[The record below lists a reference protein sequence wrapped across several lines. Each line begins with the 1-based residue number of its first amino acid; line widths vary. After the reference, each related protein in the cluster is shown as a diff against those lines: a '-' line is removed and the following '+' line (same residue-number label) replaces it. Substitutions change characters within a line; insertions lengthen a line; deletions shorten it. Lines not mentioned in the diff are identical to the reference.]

1 MEDALLSVFS
11 QLERIN
17 GQEIEEANNAVRR
30 ILEQNSSDSLRA
42 LLSILG
48 STSSGHV
55 AFCATGTLRNWK
67 AIHWDALN
75 EAEQMAV
82 LGEMKP
88 LLFMNS
94 PVQRC
99 VNDLFFEMANSIS
112 KKPVWV
118 SLVSDVTRL
127 PSDKSEA
134 GLTVLRTAAKF
145 FNEFPVEWE
154 TVRVF
159 TSVTIRF
166 CALEMLESPE
176 KMAMLRLAIRARLPL
191 LIMYVV
197 KGNAVDPE
205 LHAQEAWSQF
215 VEFFTFLRQVLE
227 FNCEH
232 MELAFIKVCSTI
244 SKFTNEVLAT
254 LQVTNHQLFESIR
267 GQLLPVLWSRTI
279 GLFQEID
286 NTKKKY
292 LTNLLTPV
300 AFFSKGLN
308 MDCVCFNWVVLLS
321 AISSDDAA
329 DFCYNPGVYYRFAY
343 SLEDACLRSCALNLA
358 VTMTQGMG
366 SGQLEQ
372 LVRIIPP
379 VEQGAILFAHIS
391 KAFVCGGDSTRKA
404 LYMWTKMYMSSKK
417 RPIEIATA
425 LFFLSKALPCISNPR
440 DIEMATKMGFDFITS
455 KWPVIACNAAKLL
468 KRLTHV
474 GLVIPPSIIPVLT
487 RLTLVAVT
495 HHPLVLLN
503 QCLETEPA
511 VYAQMSEVAE
521 CCIRS
526 IYEEMADTRE
536 SKRKKKVI
544 DADFDL
550 LIGIVKHL
558 GDVTP
563 IFARSII
570 EVVELVI
577 KSGSFDVWD
586 KVWTLMDVSIER
598 ESVNSLHFLQMTMSI
613 LGQYSSAAD
622 CIPSIAEIL
631 LAFMSKD
638 FSTFQQLRA
647 GEQAFHH
654 LVNLLSSGSISDE
667 SSIFIAAE
675 LLTSILKCDTSFD
688 ANPVLPVLPRLIES
702 HTDIVQ
708 LAGFD
713 LLASFLSSRT
723 AEIPHAILLRWQQFL
738 RDHSLPTQWRVAMH
752 TAALAHLAPESNS
765 TPPWSSELPVLPKL
779 DLFMSS
785 H

>member
-11 QLERIN
+11 QLENIT
-17 GQEIEEANNAVRR
+17 GEEIEEASNAVRR
-30 ILEQNSSDSLRA
+30 MLEQNGSESLRA

-48 STSSGHV
+48 NTSSGHV

-67 AIHWDALN
+67 VLHWETLN
-75 EAEQMAV
+75 EAEQIAV
-82 LGEMKP
+82 LSEMRP

-112 KKPVWV
+112 KKPVWE

-127 PSDKSEA
+127 PSDRSEA

-166 CALEMLESPE
+166 CALEMLGSPE
-176 KMAMLRLAIRARLPL
+176 QMAMLRLAIRARLPL

-205 LHAQEAWSQF
+205 LHAQEALSQF

-232 MELAFIKVCSTI
+232 MEMAFIKVCSTI

-267 GQLLPVLWSRTI
+267 RQLLPVLWSRTI
-279 GLFQEID
+279 GLFQELD

-308 MDCVCFNWVVLLS
+308 MDFVCFNWVVLLS

-343 SLEDACLRSCALNLA
+343 SLEDTCLRSCALNLA
-358 VTMTQGMG
+358 VTMTHEMG
-366 SGQLEQ
+366 SDQLEQ

-391 KAFVCGGDSTRKA
+391 KAFLCGGDSTRNA
-404 LYMWTKMYMSSKK
+404 LYMWTKMYISSRK

-425 LFFLSKALPCISNPR
+425 LFFLSKVLPCISNPR
-440 DIEMATKMGFDFITS
+440 DIQMATKMGFDFITS

-468 KRLTHV
+468 KRMTHA
-474 GLVIPPSIIPVLT
+474 GLVIPVSIIPVLA
-487 RLTLVAVT
+487 RLALVAVT

-503 QCLETEPA
+503 QCLETEPTM
-511 VYAQMSEVAE
+511 YTQMSEVAE

-526 IYEEMADTRE
+526 IYEEMADVRE

-544 DADFDL
+544 DADLDL

-563 IFARSII
+563 VFASSIM
-570 EVVELVI
+570 EVVQLVI
-577 KSGSFDVWD
+577 QSGSFDIWD

-598 ESVNSLHFLQMTMSI
+598 ESVNSLHFLQITMSI
-613 LGQYSSAAD
+613 LDQSSSAVD
-622 CIPSIAEIL
+622 CIPNIAEIFL
-631 LAFMSKD
+631 TFMSKD
-638 FSTFQQLRA
+638 FATFQQLRA
-647 GEQAFHH
+647 GEQVFQR
-654 LVNLLSSGSISDE
+654 LVNLFSSNSISDDT
-667 SSIFIAAE
+667 SMFIAAE
-675 LLTSILKCDTSFD
+675 LLTSIVKCDTSFD
-688 ANPVLPVLPRLIES
+688 ASPVLPIIPHLIES
-702 HTDIVQ
+702 DTDIVQ

-713 LLASFLSSRT
+713 LLASFLSHRKV
-723 AEIPHAILLRWQQFL
+723 EIPHAILLRWQQFL
-738 RDHSLPTQWRVAMH
+738 HDHSLPTQWRVTMH
-752 TAALAHLAPESNS
+752 TAAFPES
-765 TPPWSSELPVLPKL
+765 TPTLKLSPAELPQLPKL
-779 DLFMSS
+779 DSFMSL